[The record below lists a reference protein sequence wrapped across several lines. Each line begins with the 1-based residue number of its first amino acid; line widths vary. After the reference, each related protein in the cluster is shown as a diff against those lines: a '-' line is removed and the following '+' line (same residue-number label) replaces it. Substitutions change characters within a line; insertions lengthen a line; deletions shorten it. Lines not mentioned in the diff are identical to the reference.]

1 MRLTTR
7 TTGSGPLHV
16 GLVHGLGADGAT
28 WSPFADLLL
37 ATGRYTVTVL
47 DLRGHGS
54 SPRAASYGL
63 DELADDVVESLPT
76 GLDGVV
82 GHSLGGS
89 VLVRAVGRLAPAR
102 AVYLDPGFHLS
113 LPTAGIGGRLFW
125 AAPTVSL
132 GLAQLLQAR
141 RSAKAR
147 AAYPPEV
154 RVSLDSAHAAFDRS
168 MAVGVFRDVAFHPVG
183 ASAPDVPS
191 TVVLSDD
198 SAAVLP
204 DDLADRLTAVGWEVV
219 RLPGVHHDMQLE
231 APDRTARVVDEA
243 LAR

>member
-1 MRLTTR
+1 
-7 TTGSGPLHV
+7 V
-16 GLVHGLGADGAT
+16 D
-28 WSPFADLLL
+28 
-37 ATGRYTVTVL
+37 
-47 DLRGHGS
+47 
-54 SPRAASYGL
+54 
-63 DELADDVVESLPT
+63 SLPA

-113 LPTAGIGGRLFW
+113 LPTTGIGGRLFW

-147 AAYPPEV
+147 AAYLPEV
-154 RVSLDSAHAAFDRS
+154 RASLDTAHAAFDR
-168 MAVGVFRDVAFHPVG
+168 
-183 ASAPDVPS
+183 
-191 TVVLSDD
+191 
-198 SAAVLP
+198 
-204 DDLADRLTAVGWEVV
+204 TA
-219 RLPGVHHDMQLE
+219 H
-231 APDRTARVVDEA
+231 VVDEA